1 METAPDRHCVSL
13 SDNFGLSSK
22 GSSALSASLEKLR
35 SAKHLENFA
44 DCTRQA
50 WLIGRG
56 MAFASFSLLPLFS
69 DGVRIRV
76 PEIVDHY
83 RSIALVADG
92 SLNGAIDRAT
102 RPSSL

>member
-1 METAPDRHCVSL
+1 
-13 SDNFGLSSK
+13 
-22 GSSALSASLEKLR
+22 
-35 SAKHLENFA
+35 
-44 DCTRQA
+44 
-50 WLIGRG
+50 

-83 RSIALVADG
+83 RSIALVAEG